1 MTNVVQLPGT
11 ERDVVPLHIS
21 EGIEPDNVLL
31 GAITRLKTV
40 VVIGIDNDGELYLAS
55 SDPSIARSVLLLHK
69 AINEFVRMSDL
80 ELEHV
85 MDNT

>member
-31 GAITRLKTV
+31 GALTRLNTV
-40 VVIGIDNDGELYLAS
+40 VVIGIDDDGELYLAGS
-55 SDPSIARSVLLLHK
+55 EPNLAENVLLLHR

-80 ELEHV
+80 EVTHGV
-85 MDNT
+85 Y